1 MKLTELR
8 IAKGL
13 QGKELAA
20 AVGTDA
26 PMISRFEHYKC
37 LPIPKMCV
45 RIADVLDCEIDAIYE
60 PHEIYYRKPRKQGQ
74 AVELTSYRLT
84 AKLPREARDFLH
96 SGALQECG
104 YKDITEWVNK
114 CYHALMR
121 TYNEI
126 KNKEDQSNG

>member
-8 IAKGL
+8 IERGIQAKD
-13 QGKELAA
+13 LAV

-37 LPIPKMCV
+37 LPIPKMCA
-45 RIADVLDCEIDAIYE
+45 RIADVLGCDIEAIYE
-60 PHEIYYRKPRKQGQ
+60 PHEIYYKKPHKQVK

-104 YKDITEWVNK
+104 YKDITEWINK